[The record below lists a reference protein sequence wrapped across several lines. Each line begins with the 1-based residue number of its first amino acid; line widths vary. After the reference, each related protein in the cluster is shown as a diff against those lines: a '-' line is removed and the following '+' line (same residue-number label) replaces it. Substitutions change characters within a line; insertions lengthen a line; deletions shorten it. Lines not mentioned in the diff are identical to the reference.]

1 MLYFAYGSNLLTNR
15 LKNRVPTVS
24 KVDNGTLPDYSLSFH
39 KRSID
44 GSGKCNIIREGGSV
58 VHGVIFEIDK
68 NEKSNLDQSEGAGS
82 GYNEEQI
89 TVYVGG
95 ESISVFTYIASES
108 HVDNS
113 LSPYLWYKTLVVE
126 GAREHG
132 FPEDYIDEIQKVNS
146 VRDQNQE
153 RRKSGLANLN

>member
-1 MLYFAYGSNLLTNR
+1 VPSASKINNAILT
-15 LKNRVPTVS
+15 
-24 KVDNGTLPDYSLSFH
+24 DYSLSFH

-44 GSGKCNIIREGGSV
+44 GSGKCSIIPKEGSV
-58 VHGVIFEIDK
+58 VYGVIFKFDK
-68 NEKSNLDQSEGAGS
+68 NQKSNLDRVEGAGS
-82 GYNEEQI
+82 GYNEKQI
-89 TVYVGG
+89 TVNVGG

-108 HVDNS
+108 HIDNS

-146 VRDQNQE
+146 VRDKNQE
-153 RRKSGLANLN
+153 RRKNGLANLN